1 MVSNSDLSKV
11 DKAVQDAYS
20 LSEAYRFKEQANA
33 RYSEKNY
40 AAAIYL
46 YHQCL
51 LRARAIQQLSPFGLQ
66 NLARIERTIDETIDE
81 EEESGSMEGSSRVVD
96 VNDVTSELAIQNTEK
111 FGRRRRI
118 SSTSR
123 GEEMKTEATDITLK
137 CYNNLAACI
146 LKGPNRTES
155 DFLRAVEYCDKVL
168 SMQPSNEKALY
179 RKGLA
184 LSKAN
189 MYEKAIAVLQKCSC
203 SNRGAQIIIEEC
215 QQLLAEERR
224 RRDDQIR
231 RNFSRP
237 FGARINGQH
246 LLQEFNVGVANQ
258 VITMNGNAT
267 ANSSSEHRLNLQ
279 QQN

>member
-1 MVSNSDLSKV
+1 MMTSNVDLSKV
-11 DKAVQDAYS
+11 EKAAQDAYN

-33 RYSEKNY
+33 RYSAKDY
-40 AAAIYL
+40 GAAIYL

-51 LRARAIQQLSPFGLQ
+51 LRARAIQQLSQFGLQ
-66 NLARIERTIDETIDE
+66 SLARMERDVDGSIGDQE
-81 EEESGSMEGSSRVVD
+81 ENESVEGSSKVVD
-96 VNDVTSELAIQNTEK
+96 VNDVVGESSDAEK
-111 FGRRRRI
+111 LGERRKRI

-123 GEEMKTEATDITLK
+123 GEEMKTEATDIALK
-137 CYNNLAACI
+137 CYSNLAACI
-146 LKGPNRTES
+146 LKGENRTEP

-168 SMQPSNEKALY
+168 SVQPSNEKALY

-184 LSKAN
+184 LSKVN

-203 SNRGAQIIIEEC
+203 SNRGARIIIDEC

-231 RNFSRP
+231 RNFSRA
-237 FGARINGQH
+237 FGARVNGQH
-246 LLQEFNVGVANQ
+246 LLQEFNVGAANQ

-267 ANSSSEHRLNLQ
+267 ANSSNEHHLNFQ